1 MARQASLT
9 HPSEGV
15 HADEVNSYKITISYN
30 LGIVVRIPRET
41 ILDRK
46 LTGLCGKQP
55 QTLKYRTGTVL
66 CGPKQKIK
74 SKEKPGRF
82 KRVCRTPYQL
92 SCCTNRRESVLKEVE
107 IVPKLAR
114 ISLPFALEHK
124 PRRLENEACSHVL
137 KDTQLRAIS
146 FAVVF
151 VKLYTHIN
159 KNARVT
165 TLMVSRALSERENR
179 SNGRQCLVCIKFRS
193 DSQDLRST
201 VRFKHYDA
209 SCKFC
214 TRFFSKLLRSS
225 VEVFFRHYGQ
235 IFVTAIYQ
243 PNFYRLVTTLDNSSK
258 FLVNTSSPFLQQFDF
273 IHMRDFLYYYSNT
286 LLSNHYKCVLL
297 TMYILIFILGTFVNI
312 VLVHTIRRL
321 RNPKS
326 LTNRR
331 MLLFRVICDLG
342 LVWFVVP
349 HTAYTAVY
357 HNWQLGTI
365 ICKLSAFTM
374 YFFVALNNLILV
386 AICLN
391 RAVAISE
398 SGKSPTVPTINV
410 PCRVKCLISVAIS
423 VAFLIA
429 FSGCFTKKETKY
441 PLPAPI
447 AAAIEKNPHLRGSH
461 PKVCQ

>member
-1 MARQASLT
+1 MGSEEQEKWRGKEAS
-9 HPSEGV
+9 G
-15 HADEVNSYKITISYN
+15 
-30 LGIVVRIPRET
+30 
-41 ILDRK
+41 
-46 LTGLCGKQP
+46 
-55 QTLKYRTGTVL
+55 
-66 CGPKQKIK
+66 
-74 SKEKPGRF
+74 
-82 KRVCRTPYQL
+82 
-92 SCCTNRRESVLKEVE
+92 
-107 IVPKLAR
+107 
-114 ISLPFALEHK
+114 
-124 PRRLENEACSHVL
+124 
-137 KDTQLRAIS
+137 
-146 FAVVF
+146 
-151 VKLYTHIN
+151 
-159 KNARVT
+159 
-165 TLMVSRALSERENR
+165 
-179 SNGRQCLVCIKFRS
+179 
-193 DSQDLRST
+193 
-201 VRFKHYDA
+201 
-209 SCKFC
+209 
-214 TRFFSKLLRSS
+214 
-225 VEVFFRHYGQ
+225 
-235 IFVTAIYQ
+235 
-243 PNFYRLVTTLDNSSK
+243 
-258 FLVNTSSPFLQQFDF
+258 
-273 IHMRDFLYYYSNT
+273 NT
-286 LLSNHYKCVLL
+286 LLSNHYKGVLL

-441 PLPAPI
+441 PLPTPI
-447 AAAIEKNPHLRGSH
+447 ATAIEKNPHLRGSH
-461 PKVCQ
+461 PKVCQNLTKYEHKRPGTHPSLHFKAEHLQFSQFLSFHMQ